1 MSTALHKGVDRR
13 GGFTLVEMLVVIT
26 IIGIL
31 VALLLPAL
39 AAAREA
45 ARGTACRSNLRQFYV
60 GLATFSDRDPMNRFC
75 TGSYDSLRDGCVDT
89 VGWVAD
95 LVNSGACKPQ
105 ELLCPS
111 NPGKGSEK
119 LNDYVGGNS
128 NTVAKEGLLDP
139 SLLQVGACKIINGL
153 AGNPQGQAQAVA
165 EHLLGKGYGTNYM
178 SVWFLARSAPR
189 IQQTITGS
197 GSSAVVV
204 HYYPTTS
211 SITPSYLAAIKG
223 LGGTQGPLSR
233 SRLDNSGFSSS
244 VVPLLADSNVGDAK
258 EAFLATTI
266 PGFMSAGHRLVE
278 TSSDGPCL
286 RDAVVS
292 GGVGRLAAWGADS
305 TGPVTI
311 YDSSVPSVPPY
322 SGNVYFQEQPPKGQP
337 LVYPYNHLQ
346 DYRDIGPVHG
356 SGRGGAANVLFGDG
370 SVKTFSDQNGDG
382 FLNPGF
388 VIPTSATPAE
398 IAGIGYA
405 DSIIELP
412 PAQIFS
418 GVFLDKFA
426 GKENLDQAN

>member
-1 MSTALHKGVDRR
+1 MSTTLHKCVARR

-45 ARGTACRSNLRQFYV
+45 ARATACKSNLRQFYV
-60 GLATFSDRDPMNRFC
+60 GLATFADRDPMNRLC
-75 TGSYDSLRDGCVDT
+75 TGAYDSVRDGCVDT

-95 LVNSGACKPQ
+95 LVNTGACKPQ

-111 NPGKGSEK
+111 NPSKGSEK

-128 NTVAKEGLLDP
+128 NTVPKEGLLDT

-153 AGNPQGQAQAVA
+153 VGNAPAQAQAVA
-165 EHLLGKGYGTNYM
+165 THLLGKGYGTNYV
-178 SVWFLARSAPR
+178 SSWFLVRSAPR
-189 IQQTITGS
+189 VQQTITGS

-204 HYYPTTS
+204 HFYPTTR
-211 SITPSYLAAIKG
+211 SISPSFLAAIKG

-233 SRLDNSGFSSS
+233 NRLDQSGFSAS
-244 VVPLLADSNVGDAK
+244 VIPLLGDANVGDVK
-258 EAFLATTI
+258 EAFLATSI
-266 PGFMSAGHRLVE
+266 PGFLPAGHRLCE
-278 TSSDGPCL
+278 SFTDGPAL
-286 RDAVVS
+286 RDASVS
-292 GGVGRLAAWGADS
+292 GGIGQLAAWGSDS

-311 YDSSVPSVPPY
+311 YDSSVPTVAPY
-322 SGNVYFQEQPPKGQP
+322 LGNVYFQEQPPKGEP
-337 LVYPYNHLQ
+337 LIFPYRHLQ
-346 DYRDIGPVHG
+346 DYRDFGPVHG
-356 SGRGGAANVLFGDG
+356 SGRGGSCNVLFGDG
-370 SVKTFSDQNGDG
+370 SVKTFNDQNGDG
-382 FLNPGF
+382 YLNPGF
-388 VIPTSATPAE
+388 VIPPSATPAE
-398 IAGIGYA
+398 ISGIGYA

-418 GVFLDKFA
+418 GVFLDKFS

>member
-1 MSTALHKGVDRR
+1 MSSTLRYRVFRR
-13 GGFTLVEMLVVIT
+13 GGFTLVEMLVVIA

-45 ARGTACRSNLRQFYV
+45 ARSTACKSNLRQFYV
-60 GLATFSDRDPMNRFC
+60 GLATFSERDPMNRLC
-75 TGSYDSLRDGCVDT
+75 TGAYDSLRDGCVDT

-111 NPGKGSEK
+111 NPAKGSEK

-139 SLLQVGACKIINGL
+139 TLLQVGACKIINNL
-153 AGNPQGQAQAVA
+153 AGNAPAQAQAVA
-165 EHLLGKGYGTNYM
+165 EHLLGKGYGTNYI
-178 SVWFLARSAPR
+178 STWFLVRSAPR
-189 IQQTITGS
+189 IQQTVTGS

-204 HYYPTTS
+204 HFYPTS
-211 SITPSYLAAIKG
+211 NSINPSYLSAIKG
-223 LGGTQGPLSR
+223 LGGTQGPLTR

-244 VVPLLADSNVGDAK
+244 VVPLLADGNVGDAK

-266 PGFMSAGHRLVE
+266 PGFLPAGHRLAE
-278 TSSDGPCL
+278 SFADGPCL
-286 RDAVVS
+286 RDAQLT
-292 GGVGRLAAWGADS
+292 GGVGRLAAWGANT
-305 TGPVTI
+305 TGPVII
-311 YDSSVPSVPPY
+311 YDSSVPTVPPY
-322 SGNVYFQEQPPKGQP
+322 AGNIYFQEQPPKGEP
-337 LVYPYNHLQ
+337 LIYPYNHLQ

-356 SGRGGAANVLFGDG
+356 SGRGGSANVLFGDG
-370 SVKTFSDQNGDG
+370 SVKTFGDQNGDG
-382 FLNPGF
+382 YLNPGF
-388 VIPTSATPAE
+388 VVPPSATPAE

-418 GVFLDKFA
+418 GVFLDKFS
-426 GKENLDQAN
+426 GKENLDQSN